1 MSTTNETILVNGSR
15 MTVAKFL
22 EMDPNDIRTI
32 DAYGC
37 TSLTS
42 LSAPA
47 ATRVY
52 ASGCTALTS
61 LSAPAATE
69 VNAYGCTALTS
80 LSAPAAT
87 HVDARGCTSLPGYGG
102 RDGRDY
108 TFIGL
113 MQPDG
118 LHIYAGCR
126 HFILTQARQHWG
138 PGGKSDRPDC
148 LDLVNKIARQ
158 FGVD

>member
-52 ASGCTALTS
+52 AS
-61 LSAPAATE
+61 
-69 VNAYGCTALTS
+69 GCTALTS

-148 LDLVNKIARQ
+148 LDLVHKIARQ